1 MTMLIKPSLLLIAST
16 IRLGGVAS
24 FAIRPAGGHLASSSV
39 NSVSSYTQIAMS
51 STTTIESWSDLQS
64 SASNTAVGSALN
76 TEQQARD
83 NGTGAAFVQS
93 KLRLFGST
101 EK

>member
-24 FAIRPAGGHLASSSV
+24 FAIRPAGGH
-39 NSVSSYTQIAMS
+39 YTQLAM
-51 STTTIESWSDLQS
+51 STTTADTSWSDLQS
-64 SASNTAVGSALN
+64 SASNTAVGAALN
-76 TEQQARD
+76 TEQEARD

>member
-24 FAIRPAGGHLASSSV
+24 FAIRPAGGHL
-39 NSVSSYTQIAMS
+39 SYTQLAMS
-51 STTTIESWSDLQS
+51 STTTTDTSWSDLQS
-64 SASNTAVGSALN
+64 SASNTAVGAALN
-76 TEQQARD
+76 TEQEARD

>member
-1 MTMLIKPSLLLIAST
+1 MLIKPSLLLIAST

-24 FAIRPAGGHLASSSV
+24 FAIRPAGGHFSSL
-39 NSVSSYTQIAMS
+39 NSVSSYTQLAMS
-51 STTTIESWSDLQS
+51 STTTTDTSWSDLQS
-64 SASNTAVGSALN
+64 SASNTSVGAALN

>member
-24 FAIRPAGGHLASSSV
+24 FAIRPAGGHL
-39 NSVSSYTQIAMS
+39 SYTQLAM
-51 STTTIESWSDLQS
+51 STTTTDTSWSDLQS
-64 SASNTAVGSALN
+64 SASNTAVGAALN
-76 TEQQARD
+76 TEQEARD

>member
-24 FAIRPAGGHLASSSV
+24 FAIRPAGGHFTSSI
-39 NSVSSYTQIAMS
+39 NSVSSYTQLAMS
-51 STTTIESWSDLQS
+51 STTTTDTSWSDLQS
-64 SASNTAVGSALN
+64 SASNTLVGAALN